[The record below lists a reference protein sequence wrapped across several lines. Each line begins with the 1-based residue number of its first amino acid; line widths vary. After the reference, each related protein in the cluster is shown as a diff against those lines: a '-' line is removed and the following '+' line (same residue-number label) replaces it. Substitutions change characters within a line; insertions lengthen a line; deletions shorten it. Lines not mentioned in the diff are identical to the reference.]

1 MTPPGYLI
9 NRRAKRDIGVWR
21 QATPLALIVALG
33 TAAPATAQ
41 NDTVTTRLDRVERL
55 LDNKGLLELASQV
68 EQLQQEIRRLRGEL
82 EEQAFA
88 LEQVRKGQRDV
99 YASLDQRVTSLEQGA
114 SIALA
119 PGTGNSLVAPPAEPP
134 LPTVAGPGN
143 VAVAGEPSGQS
154 WAVDAQEQAQS
165 DGGPIDTTDARGRQ
179 TGVFTLPSSSEGD
192 YAGQASPD
200 NAIAPRDA
208 TMPADTGGETGG
220 DPLLMPDPA
229 SAALARNEPA
239 SASGGYGDDAP
250 VARRPPPVALSNSAA
265 SEAAY
270 RDAFTK
276 LKAGEYEASIAAFN
290 AYLQQYPDSQYGD
303 NAQYWLGEAYYV
315 MRQFEPAIEQ
325 YQKLVATYPDS
336 QKQSHALLKIAY
348 SYAELGSNEQAL
360 TVLNDLKARFPGSAA
375 ARLADERIQRIRA
388 QQTP

>member
-1 MTPPGYLI
+1 MSAPACSKK
-9 NRRAKRDIGVWR
+9 RRTKRATGGW
-21 QATPLALIVALG
+21 QAAALLSLFVSLG
-33 TAAPATAQ
+33 SAAPAMAQQ
-41 NDTVTTRLDRVERL
+41 NDTITTRLDRLERM
-55 LDNKGLLELASQV
+55 LDNKGLLELVRQI
-68 EQLQQEIRRLRGEL
+68 EQLQQEVRRLRGEL
-82 EEQAFA
+82 EEQAFT

-99 YASLDQRVTSLEQGA
+99 YASLDQRVTTLEQGGTI
-114 SIALA
+114 SLA
-119 PGTGNSLVAPPAEPP
+119 RATGSDAGVATGEPP

-143 VAVAGEPSGQS
+143 IAVAGEPSGQS
-154 WAVDAQEQAQS
+154 WAVDAQDQTAIA
-165 DGGPIDTTDARGRQ
+165 GAGRAPARPPAADAF
-179 TGVFTLPSSSEGD
+179 VVPSSSADE
-192 YAGQASPD
+192 YASQTPPGS
-200 NAIAPRDA
+200 IAPPSDP
-208 TMPADTGGETGG
+208 TMPTETVG
-220 DPLLMPDPA
+220 DPLPMADPGGNVI
-229 SAALARNEPA
+229 ARNAPA
-239 SASGGYGDDAP
+239 PVGSGYGDDAP
-250 VARRPPPVALSNSAA
+250 VARRPAPGVLSNSEA

-276 LKAGEYEASIAAFN
+276 LKAGQYEESIAAFN

-348 SYAELGSNEQAL
+348 SYAELGSNDQAL
-360 TVLNDLKARFPGSAA
+360 SVLNELKARFPGSAA

>member
-1 MTPPGYLI
+1 MTHPPCSM
-9 NRRAKRDIGVWR
+9 NRRNEPVVGAWR
-21 QATPLALIVALG
+21 TVVPLALVVALG
-33 TAAPATAQ
+33 TPGPAVAQSDEVTA
-41 NDTVTTRLDRVERL
+41 RLARLERL
-55 LDNKGLLELASQV
+55 LDNKGLLELAGQID
-68 EQLQQEIRRLRGEL
+68 QLQQEVRRLRGEL
-82 EEQAFA
+82 EEQAFT
-88 LEQVRKGQRDV
+88 LDQVRKGQRDV
-99 YASLDQRVTSLEQGA
+99 YASLDQRVTTLEQGGTI
-114 SIALA
+114 SLSPGQSPA
-119 PGTGNSLVAPPAEPP
+119 PGMAP

-143 VAVAGEPSGQS
+143 TAVAGEPSDQS
-154 WAVDAQEQAQS
+154 WAVDTEAQV
-165 DGGPIDTTDARGRQ
+165 GGAAATAPPATDS
-179 TGVFTLPSSSEGD
+179 FTVPSSSTD
-192 YAGQASPD
+192 AYA
-200 NAIAPRDA
+200 DA
-208 TMPADTGGETGG
+208 TPPDGIARPRAPTMSTATDG

-229 SAALARNEPA
+229 SAALARNAPGA
-239 SASGGYGDDAP
+239 ASGGYGDDAP
-250 VARRPPPVALSNSAA
+250 VARRPAAGVLSDSQA

-276 LKAGEYEASIAAFN
+276 LKAGQYEESIAAFN
-290 AYLQQYPDSQYGD
+290 EYLRQYPDSQYGD

-348 SYAELGSNEQAL
+348 SYAELGSNDQAL